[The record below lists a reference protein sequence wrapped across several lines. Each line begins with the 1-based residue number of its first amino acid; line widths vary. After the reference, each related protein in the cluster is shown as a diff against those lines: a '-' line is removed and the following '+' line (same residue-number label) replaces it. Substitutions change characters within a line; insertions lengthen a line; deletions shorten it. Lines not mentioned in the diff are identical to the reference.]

1 MLRVPWVMHDIT
13 NALSPSPPAGLKPFK
28 KKNEEDLSFFTSV
41 QAKGA
46 KGKGAKAAAERAAPA
61 SATSAA
67 DSKRRLNHSL
77 EILKTFM
84 SLGVDVPQ
92 SVSEMAVAIEKVG
105 EGGQEGGEGEGW
117 SGEPEERTCSLP
129 IEEWRAGERGKRKA
143 LACGRATWQVTSSCP
158 TYPHFISHPSHRWR
172 RRGWISWRSASGP
185 RRRPRP
191 PLRQRQPAP
200 PRR

>member
-1 MLRVPWVMHDIT
+1 MR
-13 NALSPSPPAGLKPFK
+13 ASPPAGLKPFK

-92 SVSEMAVAIEKVG
+92 SVSEMAAAIEKVG
-105 EGGQEGGEGEGW
+105 EGG
-117 SGEPEERTCSLP
+117 R
-129 IEEWRAGERGKRKA
+129 ERGGRGRRL
-143 LACGRATWQVTSSCP
+143 LAAVQLAVRLATWGPSSCP
-158 TYPHFISHPSHRWR
+158 THPHFISHPSHRLR
-172 RRGWISWRSASGP
+172 LRGWISWRSASGP
-185 RRRPRP
+185 RRRPHP